1 MKSKQKQFQIKEK
14 KQVEALKDLKL
25 EGQTESIE
33 GIFLKDQEKTKLK
46 MNCIK
51 LKTMKIKVLQII
63 CFMNG
68 YY

>member
-1 MKSKQKQFQIKEK
+1 MKSKQKQFKIKEK

-33 GIFLKDQEKTKLK
+33 GIFLKDHEKTKLK

-51 LKTMKIKVLQII
+51 LKAMKIKVLQII